1 VVGEV
6 SPQSLISL
14 MVHGQRG
21 EAPPTSLLSNIA
33 RDMGETVGDAI
44 DKVNAVNEGVQRQF
58 KNLATAMG
66 LNPDKAADWLRDHR
80 KDTSMAALQAHC
92 PPLQEGLQTPIYRER
107 KPLIFQRVGCSFGE
121 PRRPHQPAR

>member
-1 VVGEV
+1 
-6 SPQSLISL
+6 
-14 MVHGQRG
+14 MVHAQRG

-66 LNPDKAADWLRDHR
+66 LNADAAANWLRDHR
-80 KDTSMAALQAHC
+80 KDTSMAALQAHY
-92 PPLQEGLQTPIYRER
+92 LRR
-107 KPLIFQRVGCSFGE
+107 SVMSWKPLLEDYKAATGDGRKRG
-121 PRRPHQPAR
+121 